1 MKANVTR
8 STVVAAYMIAICADA
23 LEIGLAAFFSP
34 GFMNPVDDI
43 LDSVVCVVLTM
54 LLGWHIVFIPS
65 FVIKLLPVAETAPTW
80 TIAVLI
86 ATRGGHIVDVPPPI
100 NKSQNANVVDVE
112 ATVEKPPVVPPQ
124 K

>member
-8 STVVAAYMIAICADA
+8 STVAAAYIIAICADA
-23 LEIGLAAFFSP
+23 LEIGLAPLFSE
-34 GFMNPVDDI
+34 GFMSPFDDV

-54 LLGWHIVFIPS
+54 LLGWHIAFLPS
-65 FVIKLLPVAETAPTW
+65 FVIKLLPVADFAPTW

-86 ATRGGHIVDVPPPI
+86 ATRGGRVVDGPPPI